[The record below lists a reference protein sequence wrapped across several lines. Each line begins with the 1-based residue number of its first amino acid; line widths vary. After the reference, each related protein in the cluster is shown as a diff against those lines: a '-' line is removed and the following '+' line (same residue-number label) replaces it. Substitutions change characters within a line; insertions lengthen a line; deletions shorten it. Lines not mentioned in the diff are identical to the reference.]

1 MGKTRSATSTSLLGK
16 ERDLVKQVNDELIEK
31 VIGQQLLYYP
41 IDLETTNFHDMYG
54 EAMEK
59 TFLSPIRI
67 YALVKVEDEA
77 TSYLPGVG
85 IDTDSVITVHFHRRR
100 LNDDQDLF
108 VREGDFVLYGNTYY
122 EIVKLS
128 EQRKLFGQ
136 VDHQFEISAKCRR
149 ARRGL
154 FDAT

>member
-1 MGKTRSATSTSLLGK
+1 M
-16 ERDLVKQVNDELIEK
+16 
-31 VIGQQLLYYP
+31 
-41 IDLETTNFHDMYG
+41 
-54 EAMEK
+54 
-59 TFLSPIRI
+59 
-67 YALVKVEDEA
+67 
-77 TSYLPGVG
+77 G

-136 VDHQFEISAKCRR
+136 VDHQFEISANCRR